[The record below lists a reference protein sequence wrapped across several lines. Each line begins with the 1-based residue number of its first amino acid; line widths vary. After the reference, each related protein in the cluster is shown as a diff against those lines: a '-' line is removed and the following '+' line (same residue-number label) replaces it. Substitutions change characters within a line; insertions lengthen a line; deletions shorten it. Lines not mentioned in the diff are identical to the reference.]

1 MKNIIKLT
9 CLLLTVCGFAGCTGN
24 FDEYNTDPYALYK
37 GDPAVLIPTMLD
49 AMMYVQQN
57 DSQMVDQ
64 MVGSLGGYFT
74 LSNRWGG
81 QNFDTFNASDAWN
94 ATPYNTMFED
104 IYANFFDIEKSTS
117 KSGHYYAMARLVRAA
132 VMMRVA
138 DCYGPIPYSK
148 VADGSFYVEYDS
160 AEDVYKHI
168 IEDLAG
174 AATTLYA
181 YAQEYPASK
190 PLANNDPIFAGD
202 YTAWARLAN
211 SLCLRAAI
219 RSNDREAAESAC
231 GHAAG
236 LIETNAQNAMMSP
249 GVQGNPYQLASAS
262 WGDLRINA
270 SIVDY
275 MTGYDDPRCEAY
287 FQKSTFDNTRYIG
300 MRAGTAGFEK
310 SAVSGYSLPNVQ
322 SGSSLPI
329 FVAAETNFLRAEM
342 ALREWTVGG
351 TAQSYYEAGV
361 RLSMEQNGVA
371 GEDIDA
377 YLADETLVPAGHLN
391 DPRGAKYNYDRQTDV
406 KIKWNDADGTE
417 KNLERI
423 ITQKWI
429 ANFPMGLEAWAEFRR
444 TGYPELAP
452 AIDNLSGGVI
462 SDNFR
467 GLRRLRYPYTEA
479 NISWNPAAV
488 PAGETLA
495 PRYPGGSAAL
505 GEKLQKLADR
515 TAAKKD
521 NETAQKLAEALRADG
536 EKLCNDCV
544 LPAADRYMGFVYDT
558 FATALGEKSS
568 IRVPHRAENL
578 RYGCGRAR

>member
-300 MRAGTAGFEK
+300 MRAGTA
-310 SAVSGYSLPNVQ
+310 
-322 SGSSLPI
+322 
-329 FVAAETNFLRAEM
+329 
-342 ALREWTVGG
+342 
-351 TAQSYYEAGV
+351 QSYYEAGV

-467 GLRRLRYPYTEA
+467 GLRRLRYPYTER
-479 NISWNPAAV
+479 NLNKSNYDKAV
-488 PAGETLA
+488 ALL
-495 PRYPGGSAAL
+495 GG
-505 GEKLQKLADR
+505 
-515 TAAKKD
+515 TD
-521 NETAQKLAEALRADG
+521 NESVDLFWTK
-536 EKLCNDCV
+536 K
-544 LPAADRYMGFVYDT
+544 
-558 FATALGEKSS
+558 K
-568 IRVPHRAENL
+568 
-578 RYGCGRAR
+578 

>member
-1 MKNIIKLT
+1 
-9 CLLLTVCGFAGCTGN
+9 
-24 FDEYNTDPYALYK
+24 
-37 GDPAVLIPTMLD
+37 
-49 AMMYVQQN
+49 
-57 DSQMVDQ
+57 
-64 MVGSLGGYFT
+64 
-74 LSNRWGG
+74 
-81 QNFDTFNASDAWN
+81 
-94 ATPYNTMFED
+94 
-104 IYANFFDIEKSTS
+104 
-117 KSGHYYAMARLVRAA
+117 
-132 VMMRVA
+132 
-138 DCYGPIPYSK
+138 
-148 VADGSFYVEYDS
+148 
-160 AEDVYKHI
+160 
-168 IEDLAG
+168 
-174 AATTLYA
+174 
-181 YAQEYPASK
+181 
-190 PLANNDPIFAGD
+190 
-202 YTAWARLAN
+202 
-211 SLCLRAAI
+211 
-219 RSNDREAAESAC
+219 
-231 GHAAG
+231 
-236 LIETNAQNAMMSP
+236 MMSP

-262 WGDLRINA
+262 WGDLRVNA

-452 AIDNLSGGVI
+452 AIDNLSVGVI

-467 GLRRLRYPYTEA
+467 GLRRLRYPYTER
-479 NISWNPAAV
+479 NLNKSNYDKAV
-488 PAGETLA
+488 ALL
-495 PRYPGGSAAL
+495 GG
-505 GEKLQKLADR
+505 
-515 TAAKKD
+515 TD
-521 NETAQKLAEALRADG
+521 NESVDLFWTK
-536 EKLCNDCV
+536 K
-544 LPAADRYMGFVYDT
+544 
-558 FATALGEKSS
+558 K
-568 IRVPHRAENL
+568 
-578 RYGCGRAR
+578 

>member
-160 AEDVYKHI
+160 AEEVYKHI

-444 TGYPELAP
+444 TGYPKLAP

-467 GLRRLRYPYTEA
+467 GLRRLRYPYTER
-479 NISWNPAAV
+479 NLNKSNYDKAV
-488 PAGETLA
+488 ALL
-495 PRYPGGSAAL
+495 GG
-505 GEKLQKLADR
+505 
-515 TAAKKD
+515 TD
-521 NETAQKLAEALRADG
+521 NESVDLFWTK
-536 EKLCNDCV
+536 K
-544 LPAADRYMGFVYDT
+544 
-558 FATALGEKSS
+558 K
-568 IRVPHRAENL
+568 
-578 RYGCGRAR
+578 

>member
-1 MKNIIKLT
+1 M
-9 CLLLTVCGFAGCTGN
+9 
-24 FDEYNTDPYALYK
+24 
-37 GDPAVLIPTMLD
+37 
-49 AMMYVQQN
+49 
-57 DSQMVDQ
+57 S
-64 MVGSLGGYFT
+64 
-74 LSNRWGG
+74 
-81 QNFDTFNASDAWN
+81 
-94 ATPYNTMFED
+94 
-104 IYANFFDIEKSTS
+104 ST
-117 KSGHYYAMARLVRAA
+117 
-132 VMMRVA
+132 
-138 DCYGPIPYSK
+138 
-148 VADGSFYVEYDS
+148 DS

-342 ALREWTVGG
+342 ALRESGPSAVRRSPTTKPACVCGWSR
-351 TAQSYYEAGV
+351 TAWRARTSTPIWPMK
-361 RLSMEQNGVA
+361 RS
-371 GEDIDA
+371 
-377 YLADETLVPAGHLN
+377 VPAGHLN
-391 DPRGAKYNYDRQTDV
+391 DPRGAKYDYDRQTDV

-467 GLRRLRYPYTEA
+467 GLRRLRYPYTER
-479 NISWNPAAV
+479 NLNKSNYDKAV
-488 PAGETLA
+488 ALL
-495 PRYPGGSAAL
+495 GG
-505 GEKLQKLADR
+505 
-515 TAAKKD
+515 TD
-521 NETAQKLAEALRADG
+521 NESVDLFWTK
-536 EKLCNDCV
+536 K
-544 LPAADRYMGFVYDT
+544 
-558 FATALGEKSS
+558 K
-568 IRVPHRAENL
+568 
-578 RYGCGRAR
+578 

>member
-1 MKNIIKLT
+1 
-9 CLLLTVCGFAGCTGN
+9 
-24 FDEYNTDPYALYK
+24 
-37 GDPAVLIPTMLD
+37 
-49 AMMYVQQN
+49 
-57 DSQMVDQ
+57 
-64 MVGSLGGYFT
+64 
-74 LSNRWGG
+74 
-81 QNFDTFNASDAWN
+81 
-94 ATPYNTMFED
+94 
-104 IYANFFDIEKSTS
+104 
-117 KSGHYYAMARLVRAA
+117 MARLVRAA

-300 MRAGTAGFEK
+300 MRAG
-310 SAVSGYSLPNVQ
+310 
-322 SGSSLPI
+322 
-329 FVAAETNFLRAEM
+329 
-342 ALREWTVGG
+342 
-351 TAQSYYEAGV
+351 V
-361 RLSMEQNGVA
+361 RPDS
-371 GEDIDA
+371 
-377 YLADETLVPAGHLN
+377 
-391 DPRGAKYNYDRQTDV
+391 
-406 KIKWNDADGTE
+406 
-417 KNLERI
+417 KNR
-423 ITQKWI
+423 
-429 ANFPMGLEAWAEFRR
+429 P
-444 TGYPELAP
+444 
-452 AIDNLSGGVI
+452 
-462 SDNFR
+462 
-467 GLRRLRYPYTEA
+467 
-479 NISWNPAAV
+479 
-488 PAGETLA
+488 
-495 PRYPGGSAAL
+495 
-505 GEKLQKLADR
+505 
-515 TAAKKD
+515 
-521 NETAQKLAEALRADG
+521 
-536 EKLCNDCV
+536 
-544 LPAADRYMGFVYDT
+544 
-558 FATALGEKSS
+558 
-568 IRVPHRAENL
+568 
-578 RYGCGRAR
+578 

>member
-1 MKNIIKLT
+1 
-9 CLLLTVCGFAGCTGN
+9 
-24 FDEYNTDPYALYK
+24 
-37 GDPAVLIPTMLD
+37 
-49 AMMYVQQN
+49 MMYVQQN

-262 WGDLRINA
+262 WGDLRVNA

-342 ALREWTVGG
+342 ALKGWTVGG

-371 GEDIDA
+371 GEDIDT

-417 KNLERI
+417 KNLERV

-467 GLRRLRYPYTEA
+467 GLRRLRYPYTER
-479 NISWNPAAV
+479 NLNKSNYDKAV
-488 PAGETLA
+488 ALL
-495 PRYPGGSAAL
+495 GG
-505 GEKLQKLADR
+505 
-515 TAAKKD
+515 TD
-521 NETAQKLAEALRADG
+521 NESVDLFWTK
-536 EKLCNDCV
+536 K
-544 LPAADRYMGFVYDT
+544 
-558 FATALGEKSS
+558 K
-568 IRVPHRAENL
+568 
-578 RYGCGRAR
+578 